1 VTFTRTPIRFDL
13 RDQSNPTKM
22 SAEEPQVAE
31 VMTGSAGMQGVDSG
45 NQATDSAPIG
55 DLPTTFSEGVAS
67 VGLPLP
73 VVGEFVPGQQQHRHH
88 HHHQQQH
95 QLDEAPA
102 SITTAGFQGETDG
115 NLLPHVIQQP
125 PPARL
130 SSDAFGENYTDTDCG
145 QNQGMRY
152 LGVPTA
158 AAASG
163 ASPMEYQ
170 ATNNAT
176 RIRHG
181 HHHHHHH
188 HHQHEQQQ
196 AAPDHKRRHNSQE
209 DEEGSYHDQHK
220 ITGKRIE
227 ADHLN
232 RVPSDE
238 AIICDSSGGGGV
250 LTFGG
255 AATVNNNNNNN
266 DNDTEQ
272 QQQQQDAPT
281 DADIIAYENAILM
294 EEVRDRPLVG
304 EREPLSALEEE
315 YAAGAGVFLT
325 KIAALKSSYGAIRRT
340 RGDGNCFYRAF
351 LFAYLEN
358 LILEINETE
367 RDRMV
372 RNLQFLETSLKEAG
386 YDEIV
391 IETPMD
397 TLVGMLQRVASPI
410 DPLSVETL
418 EENIRAEDVSNYIV
432 FLLRMITAAEVRRR
446 ADFFAPFILGLND
459 MDPEEFCR
467 KCVDPMGEEA
477 DHVHLVALT
486 DALQVPIRVVYLDRS
501 LNIGDGMAGGGGG
514 GGGREDSSAGDTG
527 GRGESNT
534 SGSGT
539 ATVKVD
545 MHDFIPELCI
555 PGSVPRVHVLYRP
568 GHYDILY
575 SIGG

>member
-1 VTFTRTPIRFDL
+1 
-13 RDQSNPTKM
+13 M

-45 NQATDSAPIG
+45 YQATDSAPTC

-73 VVGEFVPGQQQHRHH
+73 VVGEFVPGQQHHRHH
-88 HHHQQQH
+88 Q
-95 QLDEAPA
+95 QLDEPPA
-102 SITTAGFQGETDG
+102 SIATAGFQGETDG
-115 NLLPHVIQQP
+115 NLLSHVIQQP

-130 SSDAFGENYTDTDCG
+130 SSDAFGENYTNTDIDG
-145 QNQGMRY
+145 GPNQGMGY
-152 LGVPTA
+152 LGVPAA

-163 ASPMEYQ
+163 AAPMEYQ
-170 ATNNAT
+170 ATNNAASVQ
-176 RIRHG
+176 HG
-181 HHHHHHH
+181 HHH
-188 HHQHEQQQ
+188 HHQHEQQH
-196 AAPDHKRRHNSQE
+196 AATHHKRRHNSQE
-209 DEEGSYHDQHK
+209 DEEGSCRDQHNN
-220 ITGKRIE
+220 TGKRIE
-227 ADHLN
+227 ADQLN

-238 AIICDSSGGGGV
+238 AIICDSSGGGG

-255 AATVNNNNNNN
+255 AATVNYNNNYNNNN
-266 DNDTEQ
+266 DNDTQQQ

-325 KIAALKSSYGAIRRT
+325 KIVALKNSYGAIRRT

-358 LILEINETE
+358 LILEIDETE

-372 RNLQFLETSLKEAG
+372 KNLQSLETSLKEGG

-397 TLVGMLQRVASPI
+397 TLVGMLQKVGSPI
-410 DPLSVETL
+410 DPLSIETL
-418 EENIRAEDVSNYIV
+418 EENIRAEDVSNYII
-432 FLLRMITAAEVRRR
+432 FLLRMITAAEVKRR
-446 ADFFAPFILGLND
+446 AEFFAPFILGLND

-501 LNIGDGMAGGGGG
+501 LNIGGDGDGVDEMDGGGRGG
-514 GGGREDSSAGDTG
+514 EGGREDSSAGDN

-539 ATVKVD
+539 TVKVD
-545 MHDFIPELCI
+545 MHDFIPESCP
-555 PGSVPRVHVLYRP
+555 PGSIPRVHVLYRP